1 MSSTRPR
8 RPALL
13 EIGVAAVI
21 VAMLAGVVAL
31 QLRLG
36 GSSGGGP
43 DAPERTGSG
52 EVTSAG
58 EPSGSA
64 SPGAEVTTAMPTAP
78 VVTGLPTTPTS
89 PTAPAEA
96 LPSGAS
102 DLASLAEGIAVPT
115 AFRIATFNVLGASH
129 TRPGGKAA
137 SRPSGAERMRGVVQ
151 LLAAYAVDVVGFQ
164 EFEPE
169 QSEAFDALAGSAWDS
184 FPGTSGGGDVR
195 RTIAWRTDTWEL
207 VAKQTMALPYFNGGI
222 VHSPWVRLRNVASG
236 REVWFGNVH
245 NPADTPQFTG
255 QEQYRDEA
263 LRREIEWVN
272 TLHADGTPVVLMGDM
287 NEREEFWCTIAARAP
302 VVSADGSGYSELG
315 CSPAAN
321 LGIDWI
327 VGTTGFT
334 FSGFTRDRSE
344 LAQWAS
350 DHPMVTA
357 LAQLP

>member
-1 MSSTRPR
+1 MSVTRPR
-8 RPALL
+8 RPVLL
-13 EIGVAAVI
+13 EVGVGLAI
-21 VAMLAGVVAL
+21 LAMLAGVVVL

-36 GSSGGGP
+36 GSSGTAP
-43 DAPERTGSG
+43 EPPERTGSG
-52 EVTSAG
+52 GVTSAG
-58 EPSGSA
+58 ETSATPSETA
-64 SPGAEVTTAMPTAP
+64 DVTGPMPTVPSLTDLPSTPA
-78 VVTGLPTTPTS
+78 TEGLPT
-89 PTAPAEA
+89 
-96 LPSGAS
+96 GAS
-102 DLASLAEGIAVPT
+102 DLASIAEGIAIPT

-137 SRPSGAERMRGVVQ
+137 ARPSGAERMKGVVG

-169 QSEAFDALAGSAWDS
+169 QSHAFDALAGAAWDS

-207 VAKQTMALPYFNGGI
+207 VATRTMALPYFNGGI
-222 VHSPWVRLRNVASG
+222 VHSPWVRLRNIASG
-236 REVWFGNVH
+236 QEIWFGNVH

-255 QEQYRDEA
+255 QERFRDEA

-272 TLHADGTPVVLMGDM
+272 TLHRDGTPVILMGDM
-287 NEREEFWCTIAARAP
+287 NEREEFWCTIAANAP
-302 VVSADGSGYSELG
+302 VVSADGSSYSDLG
-315 CSPAAN
+315 CSLAPN

-327 VGTTGFT
+327 VGTAGFT